1 MFSQVA
7 QRFAY
12 SHFPAIIAP
21 PRAVEQLEM
30 QQSGLQRGF
39 RLVETFSAPAMWTF
53 GFQLRQPHGARG
65 AKVSYMLAALWSL
78 ALAGELRRDDSG
90 QVKFDR
96 ELRSQVD
103 SAYGARER

>member
-1 MFSQVA
+1 MCGSHRLAMFSQVA

-39 RLVETFSAPAMWTF
+39 RNSDWSKP
-53 GFQLRQPHGARG
+53 FQLPQCGLLVSNSASLMEPEARRFRICSPRFG
-65 AKVSYMLAALWSL
+65 H
-78 ALAGELRRDDSG
+78 
-90 QVKFDR
+90 
-96 ELRSQVD
+96 
-103 SAYGARER
+103 